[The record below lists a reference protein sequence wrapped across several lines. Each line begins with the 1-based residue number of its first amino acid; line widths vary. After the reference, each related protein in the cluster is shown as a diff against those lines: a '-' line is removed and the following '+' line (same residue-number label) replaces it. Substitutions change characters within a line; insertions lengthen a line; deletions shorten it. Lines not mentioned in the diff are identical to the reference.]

1 MKKSIIV
8 VVILV
13 AIVAALPIVGNSFM
27 KEMIDTR
34 VNELESFG
42 LKAQT
47 QTTQS
52 SYLSS
57 SRHFEFVLED
67 SDAFVE
73 YLNKYSNQQISPY
86 VDAMLNG
93 VVIGADIEY
102 SNLSFAKA
110 IEVEIYPLS
119 LPTDMKDE
127 MRKEDLAFATYLE
140 KFLESK
146 GVLYHISYNILN
158 SKFKGYIQD
167 IETSY
172 DFNKELK
179 VDFKL
184 NGATFSG
191 EGELIAPKEIKSK
204 IKSFHVNIINKDK
217 KLNINLA
224 KLSSKSEFDSKNS
237 YETDMK
243 LKSFEMLLRGTQND
257 ANITMDDVELSASSD
272 DTKEK
277 SNLETQ
283 VSVKEFRVDSKELS
297 LEMKKFAFE
306 LKIKDLDKEKYEVFR
321 SIASRNDMAN
331 SLKYQKDVQNSL
343 LQLIE
348 KGLTINMKEF
358 SVKEVIVND
367 IGNIKGFDVKTEIII
382 KEDATLGQKI
392 AMSPLMA
399 IGNLEV
405 HLKMKIDKK
414 MYSYI
419 MQNPGMMMQLNS
431 YAKEDANNVIFN
443 IDFVDSKVTVN
454 GQALN

>member
-277 SNLETQ
+277 SKLETQ

>member
-8 VVILV
+8 VAILV

-127 MRKEDLAFATYLE
+127 IRKEDLAFATYLE

-146 GVLYHISYNILN
+146 GVLYHINYNILN

-179 VDFKL
+179 VDLKL

-257 ANITMDDVELSASSD
+257 ANITMDDVELSAGSD

-277 SNLETQ
+277 SKLETK

-419 MQNPGMMMQLNS
+419 MQNPGMMMQLNA

>member
-8 VVILV
+8 VAILV
-13 AIVAALPIVGNSFM
+13 AIVSALPIVGNSFM

-224 KLSSKSEFDSKNS
+224 KLSSKSEFDSK
-237 YETDMK
+237 K
-243 LKSFEMLLRGTQND
+243 
-257 ANITMDDVELSASSD
+257 
-272 DTKEK
+272 
-277 SNLETQ
+277 
-283 VSVKEFRVDSKELS
+283 
-297 LEMKKFAFE
+297 
-306 LKIKDLDKEKYEVFR
+306 
-321 SIASRNDMAN
+321 
-331 SLKYQKDVQNSL
+331 
-343 LQLIE
+343 
-348 KGLTINMKEF
+348 
-358 SVKEVIVND
+358 
-367 IGNIKGFDVKTEIII
+367 
-382 KEDATLGQKI
+382 
-392 AMSPLMA
+392 
-399 IGNLEV
+399 
-405 HLKMKIDKK
+405 
-414 MYSYI
+414 
-419 MQNPGMMMQLNS
+419 
-431 YAKEDANNVIFN
+431 
-443 IDFVDSKVTVN
+443 
-454 GQALN
+454 

>member
-57 SRHFEFVLED
+57 SRHFEFVLQD

-257 ANITMDDVELSASSD
+257 ANITMDDVELSAGSD

-277 SNLETQ
+277 SKLETQ

>member
-127 MRKEDLAFATYLE
+127 IRKEDLAFATYLE

-146 GVLYHISYNILN
+146 GVLYHINYNILN

-179 VDFKL
+179 VDLKL

-277 SNLETQ
+277 SKLETK

-419 MQNPGMMMQLNS
+419 MQNPGMMMQLNA
-431 YAKEDANNVIFN
+431 YAKEDGNDVIFN

>member
-57 SRHFEFVLED
+57 SRHFEFVLQD

-277 SNLETQ
+277 SKLETQ

-419 MQNPGMMMQLNS
+419 MQNPGMMMQLNA

>member
-57 SRHFEFVLED
+57 SRHFEFVLQD

-277 SNLETQ
+277 SKLETQ

>member
-8 VVILV
+8 VSILV

-179 VDFKL
+179 VDLKL

-257 ANITMDDVELSASSD
+257 ANITMDDVELSAGSD

-321 SIASRNDMAN
+321 SIVSRNDMAN
-331 SLKYQKDVQNSL
+331 PLKYQKDVQNSL

-431 YAKEDANNVIFN
+431 YVKEDANNVIFN

>member
-57 SRHFEFVLED
+57 SRHFEFVLQD

-277 SNLETQ
+277 SKLETQ

-419 MQNPGMMMQLNS
+419 MQNPGMMMQLNA
-431 YAKEDANNVIFN
+431 YAKEDGNNVIFN

>member
-8 VVILV
+8 VAILV

-179 VDFKL
+179 VDLKL

-257 ANITMDDVELSASSD
+257 ANITMDDVELSANSD

-277 SNLETQ
+277 SKLETQ

-331 SLKYQKDVQNSL
+331 PLKYQKDVQNSL

-419 MQNPGMMMQLNS
+419 MQNPGMMMQLNA